1 MTQFVHE
8 AGLIALQ
15 IIQNRIHTRSI
26 RKARQKPSRLRQLA
40 PRANLDQLEHV
51 KISVVIPAFNEARL
65 LAQTLTAVNRALTVF
80 MTAGLDSE
88 LIVCDNNSTDGTA
101 DIARAAGATV
111 VFEPV
116 NQIGRARNCGA
127 TAASGQWLLFID
139 ADSQPSPEL
148 FAEVAAAIRSGRYL
162 AGGCVIRLDG
172 HHRAAQ
178 ILTRGWNWV
187 SRQRRLLAGSFIFV
201 ETAAFR
207 EIGGF
212 DPQFFT
218 GEELDLSKRLKV
230 YGRKS
235 GREIIILHRHPLL
248 TSDRKVRLYSSREL
262 LGFML
267 RAALRPKRVMKDK
280 AACYAWY
287 DGRR

>member
-1 MTQFVHE
+1 M
-8 AGLIALQ
+8 
-15 IIQNRIHTRSI
+15 
-26 RKARQKPSRLRQLA
+26 
-40 PRANLDQLEHV
+40 
-51 KISVVIPAFNEARL
+51 KISVVVPAFNEERL
-65 LAQTLTAVNRALTVF
+65 LAQSLATINRARAAFT
-80 MTAGLDSE
+80 TAGFASE
-88 LIVCDNNSTDGTA
+88 LIVCDNNSADRTA
-101 DIARAAGATV
+101 DIARTAGATV

-127 TAASGQWLLFID
+127 AVASGEWLLFID

-148 FAEVAAAIRSGRYL
+148 FADVATAIRSGHCL

-172 HHRAAQ
+172 NHRVAQ
-178 ILTRGWNWV
+178 FLTRGWNWV

-207 EIGGF
+207 AIGGF
-212 DPQFFT
+212 DAQFFT
-218 GEELDLSKRLKV
+218 GEELDLSKRLQV
-230 YGRKS
+230 LARKT

-248 TSDRKVRLYSSREL
+248 TSDRKVRLYSAREL

-267 RAALRPKRVMKDK
+267 RAACRPKRVMKDK